1 MQIYYKFLAYHVYN
15 IMNLEDTL
23 QLLRTLKEVGLS
35 ANEANVYLTLLT
47 LGPNP
52 VSTVAKKANLNRSS
66 CYTILDRLMQKG
78 FVHQS
83 NKQNVTYFSSVD
95 PKLMLNQLTSKKHD
109 LEDRIENLRRSMG
122 QFEKIR
128 CDYSQKPT
136 VLFYEGEAAIQNIME
151 DTLNAKEVVRAYASL
166 QELTNLLPN
175 YFPGY
180 YKRRTQ
186 KGIFIKAIYPANQL
200 SYKHKL
206 RDHKENRESR
216 LIPPEFNFHL
226 DILIYD
232 NKVAITS
239 LNDKFGLLIKS
250 QSMANAQ
257 KKIFDIIWEG
267 TKTYDDVMTTMM
279 EQKYGNPQKPRLK
292 KKKSTSV

>member
-1 MQIYYKFLAYHVYN
+1 
-15 IMNLEDTL
+15 MNLEDTL

-52 VSTVAKKANLNRSS
+52 VSTIAKKANLNRSS

-78 FVHQS
+78 FAHQS
-83 NKQNVTYFSSVD
+83 NKHNVTYFSGVD
-95 PKLMLNQLTSKKHD
+95 PKLMVNSLTSKKHD

-122 QFEKIR
+122 QFEKIK
-128 CDYSQKPT
+128 CDYPQKPS
-136 VLFYEGEAAIQNIME
+136 VSFYEGEAAIQNIME
-151 DTLNAKEVVRAYASL
+151 DTLNSKEELRAYASL
-166 QELTNLLPN
+166 QELTSLLPN

-186 KGIFIKAIYPANQL
+186 KGISIKAIYPANEM

-206 RDHKENRESR
+206 RDSKENRISR

-226 DILIYD
+226 DIIIYD

-239 LNDKFGLLIKS
+239 LKDKFGLLIKS

-257 KKIFDIIWEG
+257 KKIFDIIWQG
-267 TKTYDDVMTTMM
+267 TKTYDNVMTAMM
-279 EQKYGNPQKPRLK
+279 KQKFGTSKPAHRQT
-292 KKKSTSV
+292 TSPA

>member
-1 MQIYYKFLAYHVYN
+1 
-15 IMNLEDTL
+15 MNLEDTL

-52 VSTVAKKANLNRSS
+52 VSTIAKKADLNRSS

-83 NKQNVTYFSSVD
+83 NKHNVTYFSSVD
-95 PKLMLNQLTSKKHD
+95 PKLMLNQLTSRKHD
-109 LEDRIENLRRSMG
+109 LEDRIENLRRSIG
-122 QFEKIR
+122 RFEKIK
-128 CDYSQKPT
+128 CDYPQKPT

-151 DTLNAKEVVRAYASL
+151 DTLNAKEDVRAYASL

-186 KGIFIKAIYPANQL
+186 KGIFIKAIYPTSEL

-206 RDHKENRESR
+206 RDPMENRVSR

-239 LNDKFGLLIKS
+239 LKDKFGLLIKS
-250 QSMANAQ
+250 RSMANAQ

-267 TKTYDDVMTTMM
+267 TKTYDDVMTQMM
-279 EQKYGNPQKPRLK
+279 KQKYGPSKTTK
-292 KKKSTSV
+292 GAKKSPTT